1 MGDAWPLCLVFEER
15 TENNIIS
22 NEQPWQGEEDGTPTA
37 TLTTLTY
44 LAGFIAPRESVGGDV
59 LRGALL
65 QVPHGHVL
73 CRDK

>member
-44 LAGFIAPRESVGGDV
+44 LA
-59 LRGALL
+59 
-65 QVPHGHVL
+65 
-73 CRDK
+73 